1 MVAAGAPVASS
12 RRSAGPLGRSFPTW
26 AAVEVSMDLNSLL
39 NYAQTLAVLYA
50 WTLVAAGA
58 FAIGETVARR
68 AFSRRASSSS
78 RDHSAH

>member
-1 MVAAGAPVASS
+1 
-12 RRSAGPLGRSFPTW
+12 
-26 AAVEVSMDLNSLL
+26 MDLNSLL

-68 AFSRRASSSS
+68 AFSRRASSGSW
-78 RDHSAH
+78 DHSAH